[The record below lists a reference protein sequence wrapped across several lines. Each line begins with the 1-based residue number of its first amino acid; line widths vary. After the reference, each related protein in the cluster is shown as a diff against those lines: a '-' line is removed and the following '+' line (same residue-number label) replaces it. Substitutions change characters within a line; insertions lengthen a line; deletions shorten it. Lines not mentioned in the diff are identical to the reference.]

1 VLNERCRA
9 FREEFMPGLTDG
21 HGGECPVCRRWAQ
34 DVKSLR
40 TFGANLPLPGE
51 LRSRL
56 EQMHSGQ
63 RQESPGPALGRLPQ
77 VPLPAGLM
85 ATLYRIPADSQSRRA
100 PNPGFARTGELV
112 AASLLFSALLTL
124 GLGGKVFIDG
134 NRLPPNLSRVSTA
147 AAKALRQA
155 GDEGNQ
161 TLLSAGESIV
171 RGCVFANR
179 SLESLIERMG
189 TPGSRPSPNPPPPS
203 TDPGAHSQPARPEK
217 KETPHGSHSAR

>member
-1 VLNERCRA
+1 VLKEPCRA

-21 HGGECPVCRRWAQ
+21 HASQCPDCRRWAK
-34 DVKSLR
+34 DIEDLR
-40 TFGANLPLPGE
+40 GFGANLPIPGE
-51 LRSRL
+51 LRCRL
-56 EQMHSGQ
+56 EQRSDRQGQ
-63 RQESPGPALGRLPQ
+63 QNRAPALGRLPQ

-85 ATLYRIPADSQSRRA
+85 ASLYRIPAESRSGCA
-100 PNPGFARTGELV
+100 SKPGFARTGEMV

-124 GLGGKVFIDG
+124 GLGGKVLIDG
-134 NRLPPNLSRVSTA
+134 TRLPPNLSAVSA
-147 AAKALRQA
+147 AAAQALRQA
-155 GDEGNQ
+155 GEEGNQ

-203 TDPGAHSQPARPEK
+203 TDPGAPSQPARPEK

>member
-1 VLNERCRA
+1 
-9 FREEFMPGLTDG
+9 MPGRTDG
-21 HGGECPVCRRWAQ
+21 HGSHCPDCRRWAK
-34 DVKSLR
+34 DIEDLR
-40 TFGANLPLPGE
+40 GFGVNLPLPGE

-56 EQMHSGQ
+56 ELMPAGKEQQ
-63 RQESPGPALGRLPQ
+63 NRAPALGRLPQ

-100 PNPGFARTGELV
+100 PNPGFARTGEMV

-134 NRLPPNLSRVSTA
+134 NRLPPNLSRVSTVA
-147 AAKALRQA
+147 ANALRQA
-155 GDEGNQ
+155 GEEGNQ

-189 TPGSRPSPNPPPPS
+189 TPGSQLSPNPPPPPTVS
-203 TDPGAHSQPARPEK
+203 GAPSQPSRPEK
-217 KETPHGSHSAR
+217 KETPHGSHPAR